1 MEESTSWRAD
11 LARPDRAEHRL
22 DALRRDGAAPSLH
35 PGNLGQADG
44 TKFGKTESGT
54 VWLDPDLSN
63 PYASYRFRINADD

>member
-22 DALRRDGAAPSLH
+22 DALCRDDTAPSLH
-35 PGNLGQADG
+35 PGDLGQADG

-54 VWLDPDLSN
+54 V
-63 PYASYRFRINADD
+63 